1 MLVISPCFPLGD
13 LWFRVL
19 KFRFLIHFKISFV
32 NEFRECSN
40 FIILHLTF
48 QFSQCLAVFM
58 YSLLTKRLSS
68 HLYPKF
74 LVDTCFTVPTL
85 LSPLRFSCYFAFSP
99 FAVFYAFFSSV
110 SRWADPP
117 PWTTFIRLF
126 FFLWSS
132 WRLDREWNW
141 QEIREKE
148 EKVWIFLSPLLPATS
163 LKFWQ

>member
-1 MLVISPCFPLGD
+1 MSVFSPCFPLGV
-13 LWFRVL
+13 LWFQVL
-19 KFRFLIHFKISFV
+19 TFRFLIHFKISFV

-40 FIILHLTF
+40 FIILNLTF
-48 QFSQCLAVFM
+48 QFSQCLAFFM
-58 YSLLTKRLSS
+58 YSLLTKLLSS

-74 LVDTCFTVPTL
+74 LGDTCFTVPTL

-126 FFLWSS
+126 FSL
-132 WRLDREWNW
+132 
-141 QEIREKE
+141 
-148 EKVWIFLSPLLPATS
+148 IFIKTG
-163 LKFWQ
+163 